1 MKGDDEK
8 PVVLELRDVSRLFR
22 LSRGP
27 FRRETLTAVDRV
39 SLRVRQGDVL
49 GIVGE
54 SGSGKTTLSK
64 MMLGLLAPSSGD
76 VLLDGKPLSD
86 FPRRALARRI
96 QFVFQ
101 DPYSSLN
108 PRRSIGSII
117 AQPLHIHGIGTRAER
132 EKRARELLDVVG
144 LPARVFDNAPG
155 QLSGGQRQ
163 RVVIA
168 RALALKP
175 KILVCD
181 EPTSALD
188 VSVQAQILNLLLDLR
203 TEFDLTYV
211 MVSHNL
217 NVIEHMTTEVAVMY
231 LGRIVELAEAGSI
244 FQDASHPYTK
254 ILLRSAMT
262 IAPGAGIPDVHFDR
276 TDPAFRRP
284 IPRPDSLT

>member
-1 MKGDDEK
+1 MSGHDVR
-8 PVVLELRDVSRLFR
+8 PVVLELRDVSRIFR
-22 LSRGP
+22 LSRGF
-27 FRRETLTAVDRV
+27 FRRETLTAVDHV
-39 SLRVRQGDVL
+39 SLQVREGDVL

-54 SGSGKTTLSK
+54 SGSGKTTLAK
-64 MMLGLLAPSSGD
+64 MMLGLLAPSSGE
-76 VLLDGKPLSD
+76 VLLDGKPLAD
-86 FPRRALARRI
+86 FPRRVLARRI

-132 EKRARELLDVVG
+132 EEGARELLDVVG
-144 LPARVFDNAPG
+144 LPRRVFDAAPG

-188 VSVQAQILNLLLDLR
+188 VSVQAQVLNLLLDLR
-203 TEFDLTYV
+203 TEFNLTYV

-217 NVIEHMTTEVAVMY
+217 NIIEHMTTEVAVMY
-231 LGRIVELAEAGSI
+231 LGRIVEWSEAGKI
-244 FQDASHPYTK
+244 FKDALHPYTK
-254 ILLRSAMT
+254 VLLRSAMT
-262 IAPGAGIPDVHFDR
+262 IAPGAGITDVHFDR
-276 TDPAFRRP
+276 SNPAFRRP
-284 IPRPDSLT
+284 VTPS

>member
-1 MKGDDEK
+1 MNGDSGR
-8 PVVLELRDVSRLFR
+8 PVVLEMRDVSRLFR

-27 FRRETLTAVDRV
+27 FRHETLTAVDHV

-64 MMLGLLAPSSGD
+64 MMLGLLAPTSGE
-76 VLLDGKPLSD
+76 VLLDGRPLAEV
-86 FPRRALARRI
+86 PRRTLARRV

-132 EKRARELLDVVG
+132 DKRARELLDVVG

-203 TEFDLTYV
+203 NEFDLTYV
-211 MVSHNL
+211 LVSHNL

-231 LGRIVELAEAGSI
+231 LGRIVELAEAGRI
-244 FQDASHPYTK
+244 FSHATHPYTK

-262 IAPGAGIPDVHFDR
+262 IAPGAGVPDVHFDR
-276 TDPAFRRP
+276 NDPAYRRP
-284 IPRPDSLT
+284 APPSDTHF